1 MAEYSPWVDEI
12 YEGSLEEREK
22 ALNHVVQKF
31 AKHSEK
37 ANALAAAV
45 ANLEEFEKPSFMTHV
60 HLVRMNSGEAGKIE
74 HMKFEKP
81 AFAVKHKK
89 LPVVFIMGES
99 EETFRGPRS
108 LHEKSE
114 IDQTFDIPQVLSWPE
129 VVSRASKG
137 EKEKLKD
144 MIVEGI
150 RDHRSKS
157 NPKEKK
163 NFAPSR
169 KETRWLSDLVSD
181 GREFEVVGFAAN
193 APYINIDKDY
203 GDTQPI
209 WVHPWGVPTLLLKLK
224 GNPAMMMVGPA
235 IRLNE
240 NFLGDR
246 SMEGYTG

>member
-1 MAEYSPWVDEI
+1 MSEYAPWVDVI
-12 YEGSLEEREK
+12 YEAPLEEREK
-22 ALNHVVQKF
+22 ALNHVIQKF
-31 AKHSEK
+31 GQHSEK

-60 HLVRMNSGEAGKIE
+60 HLVRMNEGEPGKIE

-89 LPVVFIMGES
+89 LPIVFIMGED
-99 EETFRGPRS
+99 EKVFKGPTS
-108 LHEKSE
+108 FHSKDA
-114 IDQTFDIPQVLSWPE
+114 IDKNFDIPQVLSWPE
-129 VVSRASKG
+129 IVSHATKA
-137 EKEKLKD
+137 EKEKLKG

-150 RDHRSKS
+150 RDHRSK
-157 NPKEKK
+157 EKK
-163 NFAPSR
+163 NFAPPR
-169 KETRWLSDLVSD
+169 AQTKWLSDLVENKN
-181 GREFEVVGFAAN
+181 EFEVVGFAAN
-193 APYINIDKDY
+193 APYINVDKNY

-224 GNPAMMMVGPA
+224 GNPAMMMVSPA